1 MVFANK
7 ALRRRLVRPKLSIG
21 NDIIS
26 YAPSYKYLGVTLD
39 PMLNF
44 NHHIPTVTHSVRH
57 KVFMFNYVKHDL
69 PQEPALKVV
78 KTMVIPIIDYCDVF
92 YDVASKT
99 NLENIQK
106 LVNRSLR
113 ITYRR
118 TGILNTAALHRKA
131 KLNKLKDR
139 RHMHILE
146 LAFKK
151 SLINSELDIINI
163 ATRRR
168 DQRLLLQKRA
178 KNPAYVRS
186 LKYRLASAWNSL
198 HVEQRAINDI
208 DRFNAWNKGHHFDL
222 IKNYV

>member
-7 ALRRRLVRPKLSIG
+7 ALRRRLVRPRLSIR

-26 YAPSYKYLGVTLD
+26 YAPSYRYLGVTLD

-57 KVFMFNYVKHDL
+57 KCVKHDL

-99 NLENIQK
+99 NLENIQR

-131 KLNKLKDR
+131 KLNELKDR

-151 SLINSELDIINI
+151 SLIDSELDIINI

-168 DQRLLLQKRA
+168 DQRLLSQKRA
-178 KNPAYVRS
+178 KNPAYV
-186 LKYRLASAWNSL
+186 
-198 HVEQRAINDI
+198 
-208 DRFNAWNKGHHFDL
+208 
-222 IKNYV
+222 